1 VSPVDVYDLMEATVP
16 RDIEAAGLTRE
27 RLDGLVKPL
36 GSLGRLEELAAW
48 LAGVQGQCP
57 PRPLDRVRVVVFAG
71 DHGVARGG
79 VSAYPP
85 EVTAAMV
92 RTFVAGRAGVSVLA
106 RQHGA
111 GVRVLDLG
119 VDADLGDLGADVT
132 RFKVRRGSGS
142 IDREDALTQD
152 ELDAAFTAGCTVA
165 DEEVDAGAD
174 LLIAGDMGIG
184 NSTVAA
190 ALVGASLSLSP
201 LDVVGSGT
209 GVDDEG
215 WARKVAALRDAL
227 HRARRVRGDGLALLR
242 TIGSADTAAMTGFLL
257 QAAARK
263 TPVLLD
269 GVVSCAC
276 ALVGRRMVEDSRHWW
291 LAGHRST
298 EPAQRRALEV
308 LGLEPL
314 VDLGMRL
321 GEGTG
326 ALTALPLLRSAQ
338 ALCAE
343 MGTLAELGMVADGD
357 TGAAEAATSDAHHA
371 APEVHPAAP
380 EVPPDV
386 AAATAPDPA
395 DATADGAADLTA
407 DVTAESPADHAT
419 SSAGAPAG
427 APATLDPPS
436 ADSPA

>member
-1 VSPVDVYDLMEATVP
+1 VSPVDIGELQMATVS
-16 RDIEAAGLTRE
+16 RDAQAASLTRA
-27 RLDGLVKPL
+27 RLDGLVKPV
-36 GSLGRLEELAAW
+36 GSLGRLEDVAVW
-48 LAGVQGQCP
+48 LSGVQGQSP
-57 PRPLDRVRVVVFAG
+57 PRPLDRVRVVVLAG
-71 DHGVARGG
+71 DHGIASHG

-92 RTFVAGRAGVSVLA
+92 RTFVSGLAGVSVLA

-119 VDADLGDLGADVT
+119 VDADLSDLGADVT

-142 IDREDALTQD
+142 IDREDALTDD
-152 ELDAAFTAGCTVA
+152 EVEAAFRAGMTVA

-174 LLIAGDMGIG
+174 LLIVGDMGIG
-184 NSTVAA
+184 NTTVAA
-190 ALVGASLSLSP
+190 ALVGASLELSP

-209 GVDDEG
+209 GVDDAA

-227 HRARRVRGDGLALLR
+227 HRARPFRGDGLALLR
-242 TIGSADTAAMTGFLL
+242 TIGSADTAAMTGLLL
-257 QAAARK
+257 QAAARQ

-298 EPAQRRALEV
+298 EPAQHKV
-308 LGLEPL
+308 LDVLDLEPL

-326 ALTALPLLRSAQ
+326 ALVALPVLRSAQ
-338 ALCAE
+338 ALVAE
-343 MGTLAELGMVADGD
+343 MGLLADVLPPEAASPADSAFDPAADSAADAVADGS
-357 TGAAEAATSDAHHA
+357 AAEPADSAAADASDLPAEGPTAATEDAH
-371 APEVHPAAP
+371 
-380 EVPPDV
+380 
-386 AAATAPDPA
+386 PDPA
-395 DATADGAADLTA
+395 RDRADDP
-407 DVTAESPADHAT
+407 ES
-419 SSAGAPAG
+419 
-427 APATLDPPS
+427 
-436 ADSPA
+436 

>member
-1 VSPVDVYDLMEATVP
+1 VTPVDIGLLQETTWARDMEASS
-16 RDIEAAGLTRE
+16 LTRE

-36 GSLGRLEELAAW
+36 GSLGRLEELAIW
-48 LAGVQGQCP
+48 LAGVHGECP
-57 PRPLDRVRVVVFAG
+57 PRPLDRVRVVLFAG
-71 DHGVARGG
+71 DHGVAQGG

-92 RTFVAGRAGVSVLA
+92 RTFASGLAGVSVLA

-119 VDADLGDLGADVT
+119 VDADLSDLGADVT
-132 RFKVRRGSGS
+132 RHKVRRGSGS
-142 IDREDALTQD
+142 IDREDALTPD
-152 ELDAAFTAGCTVA
+152 ELDAAFAAGVAVA

-184 NSTVAA
+184 NTTVAA
-190 ALVGASLSLSP
+190 ALVGASLGLSP
-201 LDVVGSGT
+201 LDVVGGGT
-209 GVDDEG
+209 GVDDET

-227 HRARRVRGDGLALLR
+227 HRARGMRADGLGLLR
-242 TIGSADTAAMTGFLL
+242 TVGSADTAAMTGFLL
-257 QAAARK
+257 QAAARR

-298 EPAQRRALEV
+298 EPAQHRALEA
-308 LGLEPL
+308 LALEPL

-326 ALTALPLLRSAQ
+326 ALVALPLLRSAQ

-343 MGTLAELGMVADGD
+343 MGRLADLGVVPDG
-357 TGAAEAATSDAHHA
+357 TAAEAVEATSADDS
-371 APEVHPAAP
+371 E
-380 EVPPDV
+380 
-386 AAATAPDPA
+386 A
-395 DATADGAADLTA
+395 DATEATA
-407 DVTAESPADHAT
+407 DETPASEVPEARTREQAAVERTDGGAVRTSGADYSAPPTPERPSSSTAP
-419 SSAGAPAG
+419 
-427 APATLDPPS
+427 
-436 ADSPA
+436 

>member
-1 VSPVDVYDLMEATVP
+1 MTPVDIGLLQETTWARDMEASS
-16 RDIEAAGLTRE
+16 LTRE

-36 GSLGRLEELAAW
+36 GSLGRLEELAIW
-48 LAGVQGQCP
+48 LAGAQGECP
-57 PRPLDRVRVVVFAG
+57 PRPLDRVRVVLFAG
-71 DHGVARGG
+71 DHGVAQGG

-92 RTFVAGRAGVSVLA
+92 RTFVSGLAGVSVLA
-106 RQHGA
+106 RQHGV

-119 VDADLGDLGADVT
+119 VDADLSDLGADVT
-132 RFKVRRGSGS
+132 RHKVRRGSGS
-142 IDREDALTQD
+142 IDREDALTPD
-152 ELDAAFTAGCTVA
+152 ELDAAFAAGIAVA

-184 NSTVAA
+184 NTTVAA
-190 ALVGASLSLSP
+190 ALVGASLGLSP
-201 LDVVGSGT
+201 LDVVGGGT
-209 GVDDEG
+209 GVDDET

-227 HRARRVRGDGLALLR
+227 HRARPVRADGLGLLR
-242 TIGSADTAAMTGFLL
+242 TVGSADTAAMTGFLL

-298 EPAQRRALEV
+298 EPAQHRAIEALA
-308 LGLEPL
+308 LEPL

-326 ALTALPLLRSAQ
+326 ALVALPLLRSAQ

-343 MGTLAELGMVADGD
+343 MGRLADLRVVADAEPEAEGGGAVLVPIDEEPPADGTDGD
-357 TGAAEAATSDAHHA
+357 TVRAPAADFSAPQAPERPSSSA
-371 APEVHPAAP
+371 AP
-380 EVPPDV
+380 
-386 AAATAPDPA
+386 
-395 DATADGAADLTA
+395 
-407 DVTAESPADHAT
+407 
-419 SSAGAPAG
+419 
-427 APATLDPPS
+427 
-436 ADSPA
+436 

>member
-1 VSPVDVYDLMEATVP
+1 MTPVDIGLLQETTWPRDMEASSL
-16 RDIEAAGLTRE
+16 ARE

-36 GSLGRLEELAAW
+36 GSLGRLEELAIW
-48 LAGVQGQCP
+48 LAGAQGECP
-57 PRPLDRVRVVVFAG
+57 PRPLDRARVVVFAG

-92 RTFVAGRAGVSVLA
+92 RTFVSGLAGVSVLA
-106 RQHGA
+106 RQHGV

-119 VDADLGDLGADVT
+119 VDADLSDLGADVT
-132 RFKVRRGSGS
+132 RHKVRRGSGS
-142 IDREDALTQD
+142 IDREDALTAD
-152 ELDAAFTAGCTVA
+152 ELDAAFAAGVAVA

-184 NSTVAA
+184 NTTVAA
-190 ALVGASLSLSP
+190 ALVGASLGLSP
-201 LDVVGSGT
+201 LEVVGGGT
-209 GVDDEG
+209 GVDDEA

-227 HRARRVRGDGLALLR
+227 HRARGVRNDGLALLR
-242 TIGSADTAAMTGFLL
+242 TVGSADTAAMTGFLL

-269 GVVSCAC
+269 GIVSCAC

-298 EPAQRRALEV
+298 EPAQHRALDA
-308 LGLEPL
+308 LALEPI
-314 VDLGMRL
+314 VDFGMRL

-326 ALTALPLLRSAQ
+326 ALVALPVLRSAQ

-343 MGTLAELGMVADGD
+343 MGRL
-357 TGAAEAATSDAHHA
+357 
-371 APEVHPAAP
+371 
-380 EVPPDV
+380 
-386 AAATAPDPA
+386 
-395 DATADGAADLTA
+395 ADLGLVPDET
-407 DVTAESPADHAT
+407 
-419 SSAGAPAG
+419 
-427 APATLDPPS
+427 
-436 ADSPA
+436 